1 MNSSR
6 KIVIDTTFDI
16 IHKNNTYVDVWK
28 SKSVIKFNHN
38 NQEVELS
45 DYYLN
50 GKVRTREISLY
61 DSDNGKIIEKL
72 HFDYEDD
79 IPYLNYKKE
88 YEYDS
93 NNNLIK
99 TISPSSET
107 IFNYNDNNLLLE
119 ETEWITDSYE
129 KEIFREKKFDY
140 DEKNN
145 LIEYKDYTHHSE
157 FSIPVLNHSFY
168 KYDEENNK
176 IHTSYSDGRKNY
188 NYQYKYDDNKN
199 MIEEY
204 SLGLSGSPNLLNK
217 RSYDK
222 ENRLILRKD
231 YENNNIVRILEIDY
245 DSNSII
251 STTYNMKDG
260 TKTPEWKHI
269 KETKRTTMN
278 N

>member
-28 SKSVIKFNHN
+28 RKSVKKFNHN
-38 NQEVELS
+38 NQEVESS
-45 DYYLN
+45 DYRSN
-50 GKVRTREISLY
+50 GEVVTREISLY

-79 IPYLNYKKE
+79 IPYFDYKEE

-93 NNNLIK
+93 NNNLII
-99 TISPSSET
+99 TTRPISET
-107 IFNYNDNNLLLE
+107 IFTYNNNNLLLKE
-119 ETEWITDSYE
+119 IERKTDSYE
-129 KEIFREKKFDY
+129 KEIFREKIFDY

-199 MIEEY
+199 IIEEY
-204 SLGLSGSPNLLNK
+204 SLGWSGSPNLLTK
-217 RSYDK
+217 CSYDK
-222 ENRLILRKD
+222 ENRLILRKN

-245 DSNSII
+245 DSNCII

-260 TKTPEWKHI
+260 TKTPELKHI